1 MIVMELKE
9 YQIKVLEKLSLYLQE
24 LEAARQDKE
33 DYYQFQLSK
42 HNANAL
48 PADYSDYPSDAWN
61 ILRSKIALPL
71 RESKVSPYQARLD
84 GMKRHIPN
92 ICFKVPTG
100 GGKTLLASRAVQY
113 INQDYFK
120 RNTGLVLWIMPSDT
134 IYKQTSKQ
142 LRNREHHYRQIL
154 DAASGGKT
162 KILEKSDRFNIHDT
176 QNNLCVMLLMLQAGN
191 RKTKESL
198 RMFRDSGGFES
209 FFPPLD
215 DYLANNALLSEVT
228 NLDCA
233 DLGDDGEA
241 VITGLSIKHS
251 LGNVMKILRPIVVF
265 DEGHRGASQLAQD
278 TVNSFNPSF
287 ILELSATPKTYSN
300 LLVNVGGDDLKHE
313 QMIKLP
319 INLKAFS
326 GQNWQHALNQAHA
339 KLHELEQ
346 DAVQNEML
354 YGDYIRPI
362 MVIKAEPRKKN
373 DTFEHVQAIKE
384 YLMKNLQVAEGEIRI
399 KLSDTDEL
407 GDTDLLR
414 NDCAVRYI
422 ITKDALKEGWDC
434 PFAYV
439 LAILTNARS
448 DVALTQLVG
457 RVLRQPYARRTKTDS
472 LNQCYVFCVEEDVQK
487 AVESIKKGLEEQGL
501 EDIAGSIVPQDSN
514 AENGNAKDKINIKRN
529 HFTEQKIFLPKL
541 NAVNDEGKV
550 QPFDY
555 YQHILSDI
563 DWQTYSY
570 DAKAALV
577 LIDKDE
583 SSRAAKIDIENGKT
597 LPLFSGKQSEYHF
610 YELNISLM
618 VSQFTSIFPNAYLA
632 CDVIINTI
640 NALRGAGHS
649 DEKIA
654 ANAIE
659 IIEDMKKDFVKW
671 TANHSEDLFRTKLEG
686 GKIFLK
692 LLTAPYS
699 DFNWEFPE
707 DKYVTNDFNEQPS
720 IKYDKSIFPQFAS
733 QFNDPEENIA
743 GFINGRKTVEWW
755 HRLAV
760 RGSEYALQ
768 GWKKGRIY
776 PDFLVKI
783 ENDANGS
790 HTFRFIEAKGMHLD
804 GNQDTEYK
812 KALFELLNSYMK
824 GDVKTIGNFNILG
837 NQHELSFHMVME
849 DSWKNEIPKI
859 LNEN

>member
-1 MIVMELKE
+1 MELKD
-9 YQIKVLEKLSLYLQE
+9 YQIKVLDTLSAYLQE

-42 HNANAL
+42 NNANAL
-48 PADYSDYPSDAWN
+48 SADYSDYPTESWN
-61 ILRSKIALPL
+61 VLRSKIELPL
-71 RESKVSPYQARLD
+71 RDGKVVPYQPRLD

-100 GGKTLLASRAVQY
+100 GGKTLLAARAVQY

-120 RNTGLVLWIMPSDT
+120 RNTGLVLWIVPSDT
-134 IYKQTSKQ
+134 IYTQTSKQ

-154 DAASGGKT
+154 DAASVGRT
-162 KILEKSDRFNIHDT
+162 RILEKGDRFNIHDV
-176 QNNLCVMLLMLQAGN
+176 QNNLCVMLLMLQSGN
-191 RKTKESL
+191 RQNKHAL
-198 RMFRDSGGFES
+198 RMFKDSGGFES

-215 DYLANNALLSEVT
+215 DYLANNILLSEVT

-241 VITGLSIKHS
+241 VITGLSVKHS

-287 ILELSATPKTYSN
+287 ILELSATPKPYSN
-300 LLVNVGGDDLKHE
+300 LLVSVSGNILKDEH
-313 QMIKLP
+313 MIKLP

-326 GQNWQHALNQAHA
+326 GQNWQHALNLAHA
-339 KLHELEQ
+339 KLQALEQ

-362 MVIKAEPRKKN
+362 MVIKAEAKKKD
-373 DTFEHVQAIKE
+373 DTFDHVQAIKE
-384 YLMKNLQVAEGEIRI
+384 YLIKNLQVSEDNIRI

-457 RVLRQPYARRTKTDS
+457 RVLRQPYARRTKADS
-472 LNQCYVFCVEEDVQK
+472 LNECFVFCIEEDVQK

-501 EDIAGSIVPQDSN
+501 EDIAGSIVPQDAN
-514 AENGNAKDKINIKRN
+514 ANLNNQKKHIKVSRQCSKNEKIY
-529 HFTEQKIFLPKL
+529 LPTL
-541 NAVNDEGKV
+541 NAVNDKGEV

-563 DWQTYSY
+563 DWQSYSY

-583 SSRAAKIDIENGKT
+583 SSQAAKIDIENGKT
-597 LPLFSGKQSEYHF
+597 LPLFSGKQSEYHA

-618 VSQFTSIFPNAYLA
+618 VSQFMTIFPNAYVA

-640 NALRGAGHS
+640 NALRDAGHK

-659 IIEDMKKDFVKW
+659 IIEDMKKAFKKW
-671 TANHSEDLFRTKLEG
+671 AARHSEQLFRTKLEG

-692 LLTAPYS
+692 LLSAPYS
-699 DFNWEFPE
+699 DFNWELLE
-707 DKYVTNDFNEQPS
+707 DKYVVINLNEQPYM
-720 IKYDKSIFPQFAS
+720 KYDKSIFPQFAS
-733 QFNDPEENIA
+733 QVNGLEEKIA

-768 GWKKGRIY
+768 GWQKNKIF

-783 ENDANGS
+783 ENDENDNHA
-790 HTFRFIEAKGMHLD
+790 FRFIEAKGMHLE

-812 KALFELLNSYMK
+812 KALFELLNGYVQ
-824 GDVKTIGNFNILG
+824 GDVKPIGDFKIVG

-859 LNEN
+859 LNEV